1 MNDDNPIHA
10 DTFLMKRYRLRIY
23 RIRQR
28 DTATVLWTV
37 EEYAVRHLQKLN
49 TEKLQAERK
58 GQ

>member
-1 MNDDNPIHA
+1 MKDGEPIEA
-10 DTFLMKRYRLRIY
+10 DTFLVKRYRLRIY